1 MSYQP
6 TLNQQTRQH
15 VTFQHRPPTL
25 AKTGNRYALLN
36 DTYAGAVRRQPQK
49 KKGGQPYIDKGSHQ
63 WAEVHCYTVEEA
75 QRYAERVLPGANLQY
90 IPKRE
95 RNDQNWIG
103 PNEYLDPKRGLLTW
117 CHGGAPRTRG
127 ALMRT
132 KMVDRRRSCQG
143 CQTKRRTSSPE
154 AAKEAEIGDWNVEA
168 RAHAL
173 LEDWK
178 ELPAAPYTG
187 LLEATLMEEMY
198 VLIMRK
204 EANMADFKRWLEVR
218 PPEGDGRKSLASS
231 METLI
236 IRDEIQEDVTTTKAD
251 IDQESH
257 FDFEEWEKQGKTNEL
272 EEAMTEDMVPLLEEL
287 ETRNE

>member
-1 MSYQP
+1 MYVIDGLIGS
-6 TLNQQTRQH
+6 T
-15 VTFQHRPPTL
+15 VDAV
-25 AKTGNRYALLN
+25 AKA
-36 DTYAGAVRRQPQK
+36 AKQ
-49 KKGGQPYIDKGSHQ
+49 
-63 WAEVHCYTVEEA
+63 
-75 QRYAERVLPGANLQY
+75 
-90 IPKRE
+90 
-95 RNDQNWIG
+95 
-103 PNEYLDPKRGLLTW
+103 
-117 CHGGAPRTRG
+117 
-127 ALMRT
+127 
-132 KMVDRRRSCQG
+132 
-143 CQTKRRTSSPE
+143 KRRTSSPE

-178 ELPAAPYTG
+178 ELPAAPYAG

-251 IDQESH
+251 INQESH
-257 FDFEEWEKQGKTNEL
+257 FDFEEWEKQGKNKR
-272 EEAMTEDMVPLLEEL
+272 AGGSHD
-287 ETRNE
+287 

>member
-75 QRYAERVLPGANLQY
+75 QRYAERILPGANLQY

-132 KMVDRRRSCQG
+132 KMYVIDGLIGSTVDAVAKAAKQ
-143 CQTKRRTSSPE
+143 KRRTSSPE

-204 EANMADFKRWLEVR
+204 EANMADFKRWLE
-218 PPEGDGRKSLASS
+218 
-231 METLI
+231 
-236 IRDEIQEDVTTTKAD
+236 EDVTTTKAD

-257 FDFEEWEKQGKTNEL
+257 FNFEEWEGQEKPDEL

-287 ETRNE
+287 GTNN

>member
-1 MSYQP
+1 
-6 TLNQQTRQH
+6 
-15 VTFQHRPPTL
+15 
-25 AKTGNRYALLN
+25 
-36 DTYAGAVRRQPQK
+36 
-49 KKGGQPYIDKGSHQ
+49 
-63 WAEVHCYTVEEA
+63 
-75 QRYAERVLPGANLQY
+75 
-90 IPKRE
+90 
-95 RNDQNWIG
+95 
-103 PNEYLDPKRGLLTW
+103 
-117 CHGGAPRTRG
+117 
-127 ALMRT
+127 
-132 KMVDRRRSCQG
+132 
-143 CQTKRRTSSPE
+143 
-154 AAKEAEIGDWNVEA
+154 
-168 RAHAL
+168 
-173 LEDWK
+173 
-178 ELPAAPYTG
+178 
-187 LLEATLMEEMY
+187 MEEMY

>member
-6 TLNQQTRQH
+6 TLNQRTRQH

-25 AKTGNRYALLN
+25 AKTGNRYAPLN

-132 KMVDRRRSCQG
+132 KINR
-143 CQTKRRTSSPE
+143 
-154 AAKEAEIGDWNVEA
+154 DWNVEA

-178 ELPAAPYTG
+178 ELPAAPYAG